1 MSVGYDPISQLK
13 NVPKTPK
20 QRYKIMTEEMPKN
33 GKLSLEMMYQ
43 TAGTQINLD
52 YSDEIDFTEKLSS
65 NFRMTMMY
73 KTYDRMDES
82 KKTKIREDTEIFLK
96 SIDY

>member
-1 MSVGYDPISQLK
+1 MSILRVILGDQLTDSISS
-13 NVPKTPK
+13 
-20 QRYKIMTEEMPKN
+20 
-33 GKLSLEMMYQ
+33 LS
-43 TAGTQINLD
+43 NR
-52 YSDEIDFTEKLSS
+52 EKLSS

-96 SIDY
+96 RFDY